1 VIGRRK
7 VCLFVAAA
15 AAAADSTGTGVD
27 IVGIEAAVAAAFHVA
42 SVVPVEVAVGFA
54 DGCAVAGNVVCNE
67 MAVFELVETKMMD
80 DSSSS
85 RFSAA
90 VAIKHS
96 KTPMDRRLAY
106 LHSSAAAAP
115 APPMLSC
122 CSDFV
127 AAADS

>member
-67 MAVFELVETKMMD
+67 MAVFELVK
-80 DSSSS
+80 
-85 RFSAA
+85 R
-90 VAIKHS
+90 K
-96 KTPMDRRLAY
+96 
-106 LHSSAAAAP
+106 
-115 APPMLSC
+115 
-122 CSDFV
+122 
-127 AAADS
+127 